1 MSNLTRPPYLRLI
14 EAEPRLNMPRMCGQ
28 SEVGYAQKV
37 PPHDSR
43 HFQAIKVLPAHLRK
57 DALQRCLQTG
67 GLNRTKGVDLDFV
80 RHEKAVPSSGANL
93 AVERETA
100 ERSDHA
106 PVIGIG
112 FTFQPKGLG
121 HARTLLNQNAAN
133 VNGVGHGFLIVQ
145 RPG

>member
-1 MSNLTRPPYLRLI
+1 MRRGPDRVSLTLGPVRGSLNRPPFLRLI

-67 GLNRTKGVDLDFV
+67 GLNRTKSVDLDFV
-80 RHEKAVPSSGANL
+80 PHQKALPYSGPNL
-93 AVERETA
+93 AV
-100 ERSDHA
+100 
-106 PVIGIG
+106 
-112 FTFQPKGLG
+112 
-121 HARTLLNQNAAN
+121 
-133 VNGVGHGFLIVQ
+133 Q
-145 RPG
+145 RQTS